1 MAEQVTIKINVKA
14 DFATIERVRAQL
26 KSLCREA
33 DDCGETFKKYTK
45 SLDDAGK
52 GHRRLG
58 EDNDKHKKKL
68 DMLSKTVNGARKGFS
83 SLAKFGLKYVA
94 IEAAAAFAVIGSAA
108 ILFKTGAALVKGYQM
123 ALAGVGYA
131 LTALVAAGSAF
142 LAVQQQFASVQFAPM
157 FQQGLVNTKD
167 RFEAADLAMR
177 AFVNSSE
184 LSVFGTKALT
194 ASFAEMAK
202 NLDPSKLGMAT
213 GAMRTLGNVAAGMGG
228 DIGKNFGEVSKFAAA
243 FAKEGKLT
251 DAVKKQGEGLSPIF
265 KKVIEEQSKAGNT
278 TYEKFMAGL
287 ATNKTFQDAYAGQL
301 DAVNNTVMGR
311 IKGAFTDIKAMLTD
325 MGGPLLSPIGDA
337 VTKIKHMIEAL
348 LMRVRGTV
356 TEVGSGSLLSG
367 LVNGIEKVTLLMGN
381 LMTRD
386 VGNASAAMDSMKN
399 AWHAITVGFEKI
411 QDYLR
416 PLQDAASVLWK
427 TIKPILGA
435 FTGNLNSSI
444 QMLSTSLVKNE
455 ARFVKFGNAIGAF
468 LKSVGQ
474 FSTSVKNAFI
484 RLMTPLGEFI
494 QTLGKTF
501 ELVGKSL
508 ENASP
513 ILKRLVQLSNI
524 LLKTFNLIYA
534 VVDKLGGGLASLA
547 LSITML
553 TGLGKLKGGMFAK
566 PFDLVKGGVAKRIA
580 SRKALEAATAGG
592 TGAAA
597 AAAARSAKLA
607 RLGAAAKGKAGK
619 IVGAAGLYA
628 AGAYGANKVGTMGG
642 GMFKD
647 DSVVSRA
654 GGTGVGI
661 LGGAAV
667 GAGTGAALGALGG
680 PLAPFTAAAGAIG
693 GAVIGGIIG
702 GVSGFF
708 GSGRGKKQAAK
719 AARKFFES
727 FTDEVNEAFANGDV
741 ETLLGLK
748 SDFQKKAAE
757 AKKGNEDAYNAEF
770 FKMQK
775 EIEALGKQIDNF
787 VTNAQQL
794 GKYLGIDGDKMNE
807 LAEKFNFD
815 FKNGVYSVFEVI
827 RVAGKDLGVDLA
839 GFFKNVLD
847 QIHQKQ
853 TSLILDLIDK
863 PGQMREAG
871 VQLDAAQAAL
881 QTGDVSEKALDEYVK
896 QQFAYSSLIS
906 GGDPIKALKL
916 TTDFIQ
922 NNGGKGQA
930 LEGNSGKL
938 MERLEAMGLTDGS
951 ALAGIAEESGSLDL
965 LVTELKTVNGGDPK
979 TKDNLLNQINNGG
992 ATTALLQEQLLKA
1005 YSAKLITPEQF
1016 VQAGTTLDDLLKI
1029 MEPIVKQPSYDN
1041 SYPGSG
1047 VNLSPAAIGSGDKS
1061 YLFRGGVGPSGIP
1074 GEFVSPNASPQ
1085 YITIG
1090 ETKVTV
1096 SGILSPSDADKIAQ
1110 AVAGSRLKALERTG
1124 SAEKLSR
1131 TP

>member
-1 MAEQVTIKINVKA
+1 
-14 DFATIERVRAQL
+14 
-26 KSLCREA
+26 
-33 DDCGETFKKYTK
+33 
-45 SLDDAGK
+45 
-52 GHRRLG
+52 
-58 EDNDKHKKKL
+58 
-68 DMLSKTVNGARKGFS
+68 
-83 SLAKFGLKYVA
+83 
-94 IEAAAAFAVIGSAA
+94 
-108 ILFKTGAALVKGYQM
+108 
-123 ALAGVGYA
+123 
-131 LTALVAAGSAF
+131 
-142 LAVQQQFASVQFAPM
+142 
-157 FQQGLVNTKD
+157 
-167 RFEAADLAMR
+167 
-177 AFVNSSE
+177 
-184 LSVFGTKALT
+184 
-194 ASFAEMAK
+194 
-202 NLDPSKLGMAT
+202 
-213 GAMRTLGNVAAGMGG
+213 
-228 DIGKNFGEVSKFAAA
+228 
-243 FAKEGKLT
+243 
-251 DAVKKQGEGLSPIF
+251 
-265 KKVIEEQSKAGNT
+265 
-278 TYEKFMAGL
+278 
-287 ATNKTFQDAYAGQL
+287 
-301 DAVNNTVMGR
+301 
-311 IKGAFTDIKAMLTD
+311 
-325 MGGPLLSPIGDA
+325 
-337 VTKIKHMIEAL
+337 
-348 LMRVRGTV
+348 
-356 TEVGSGSLLSG
+356 
-367 LVNGIEKVTLLMGN
+367 
-381 LMTRD
+381 
-386 VGNASAAMDSMKN
+386 
-399 AWHAITVGFEKI
+399 
-411 QDYLR
+411 
-416 PLQDAASVLWK
+416 
-427 TIKPILGA
+427 
-435 FTGNLNSSI
+435 
-444 QMLSTSLVKNE
+444 
-455 ARFVKFGNAIGAF
+455 
-468 LKSVGQ
+468 
-474 FSTSVKNAFI
+474 
-484 RLMTPLGEFI
+484 
-494 QTLGKTF
+494 
-501 ELVGKSL
+501 
-508 ENASP
+508 
-513 ILKRLVQLSNI
+513 
-524 LLKTFNLIYA
+524 
-534 VVDKLGGGLASLA
+534 
-547 LSITML
+547 
-553 TGLGKLKGGMFAK
+553 
-566 PFDLVKGGVAKRIA
+566 
-580 SRKALEAATAGG
+580 
-592 TGAAA
+592 
-597 AAAARSAKLA
+597 
-607 RLGAAAKGKAGK
+607 
-619 IVGAAGLYA
+619 
-628 AGAYGANKVGTMGG
+628 
-642 GMFKD
+642 MFKD

-667 GAGTGAALGALGG
+667 GATTGAALGALGG

-708 GSGRGKKQAAK
+708 GSGKGKKQAAK

-787 VTNAQQL
+787 ATNAQQL

-871 VQLDAAQAAL
+871 VQLDAAQAAI

-916 TTDFIQ
+916 TTDFIL

-938 MERLEAMGLTDGS
+938 MERLFKMGLMDGS
-951 ALAGIAEESGSLDL
+951 ALAGIAEESGSLNL
-965 LVTELKTVNGGDPK
+965 LVTELETVNGRDPK

-992 ATTALLQEQLLKA
+992 VTAALLQEQLLKA
-1005 YSAKLITPEQF
+1005 FVAKLITPEQF
-1016 VQAGTTLDDLLKI
+1016 VQGGTTLSDLENI
-1029 MEPIVKQPSYDN
+1029 IEPIVKQPSYDN

-1061 YLFRGGVGPSGIP
+1061 YLFRGGVGPSGMP

-1124 SAEKLSR
+1124 SADTLSR
-1131 TP
+1131 NP

>member
-1 MAEQVTIKINVKA
+1 MAEQVTIKINVEA

-26 KSLCREA
+26 ESLCREA
-33 DDCGETFKKYTK
+33 DECGETFKKYTT

-311 IKGAFTDIKAMLTD
+311 LKGAFTDIKAMLTD

-566 PFDLVKGGVAKRIA
+566 PFDLIKGGVARRAA
-580 SRKALEAATAGG
+580 SRAALDAAAAGT

-597 AAAARSAKLA
+597 AAAARSA
-607 RLGAAAKGKAGK
+607 RLGKLK
-619 IVGAAGLYA
+619 AAGLYA
-628 AGAYGANKVGTMGG
+628 AGAYGAYKVGTMGG

-661 LGGAAV
+661 AGGAAV
-667 GAGTGAALGALGG
+667 GAGTGAALGTIGG
-680 PLAPFTAAAGAIG
+680 PFAPFTVTAGAIG
-693 GAVIGGIIG
+693 GAIIMGVIG
-702 GVSGFF
+702 GVSGYF

-719 AARKFFES
+719 AAHKFFES

-775 EIEALGKQIDNF
+775 EIAALGKQIDNF
-787 VTNAQQL
+787 ATNAQQL

-881 QTGDVSEKALDEYVK
+881 QSGDTSEKALDEYVK

-916 TTDFIQ
+916 TIDAIQ
-922 NNGGKGQA
+922 NNDGKGQA

-938 MERLEAMGLTDGS
+938 MERLEQMGLTGGS
-951 ALAGIAEESGSLDL
+951 ELTRIAEESGGLNL
-965 LVTELKTVNGGDPK
+965 LVDELTKVNGGDPK
-979 TKDNLLNQINNGG
+979 TRDNLLKQIDEGG
-992 ATTALLQEQLLKA
+992 YGAMLAQEQLLKA
-1005 YSAKLITPEQF
+1005 YSSGQITEAQF
-1016 VQAGTTLDDLLKI
+1016 IEGGGTLDGLGKTFGSI
-1029 MEPIVKQPSYDN
+1029 INKPSYDN

-1061 YLFRGGVGPSGIP
+1061 YLFRGGVGSSGMP

-1124 SAEKLSR
+1124 SADTLSR
-1131 TP
+1131 NP